1 MSMRLIDADELID
14 LVKGTDELL
23 DFQREELIACINA
36 CDTVDDGYKKAVEE
50 FREYLKTVV
59 PCEMPQDIWNMG
71 VDNTCDR
78 MLKK

>member
-1 MSMRLIDADELID
+1 MRLIDADELIEIVD
-14 LVKGTDELL
+14 GSEELL
-23 DFQREELIACINA
+23 DFQKDELINCVNA
-36 CDTVDDGYKKAVEE
+36 CDTVENGYNKAVED
-50 FREYLKTVV
+50 FREYLKTVE